1 MENSA
6 DTILGTLYLIPRH
19 PSTNN
24 LTSDGSKT
32 YTYDTENRMV
42 SAVSGGGTVG
52 LRYDPLGRLYEVTDT
67 SGSQRRLYYDGAD
80 LVLEYAGSG
89 ALLRRFVHGPGA
101 GDDALLWYEGSTVS
115 NATRRHLHADR
126 LGSIV
131 AVTDYQGNL
140 LAANAY
146 DEFGVPDQNN
156 LGRFQYTGQA
166 WVPELGMFY
175 YKARMY
181 SPTLGRFMQ
190 TDPIGYGDGMNMYAY
205 VGNDPVNGVD
215 PTGLQECD
223 GDICVFGTPDRP
235 RIAQDGLADLGI
247 ILGALGGLN
256 FDLGDFG
263 PEPEPENIILVTAD
277 RLRPRQGPT
286 ENGDPLLPNN
296 VCDAPLSSGVG
307 SARGVLE
314 TIATGADIAT
324 VAVATKLVGYGAEA
338 GLLAVNLYDG
348 FANDSWGGLQV
359 QGAGA
364 ATRLIPGG
372 RTLQSGLRVARGP
385 TGTLRNSRGQFR
397 TSHINNPAV
406 AEAGDLAI
414 QNGAQAATGAVVCR

>member
-1 MENSA
+1 
-6 DTILGTLYLIPRH
+6 
-19 PSTNN
+19 
-24 LTSDGSKT
+24 
-32 YTYDTENRMV
+32 MV

-80 LVLEYAGSG
+80 LVLEYSGSG

-140 LAANAY
+140 LAANAW

-205 VGNDPVNGVD
+205 VGNDPVNFVD
-215 PTGLQECD
+215 PTGLWEERGWVIDNANSGINDAGDVVVSRTWECKEN
-223 GDICVFGTPDRP
+223 
-235 RIAQDGLADLGI
+235 GLDLSDFFNI
-247 ILGALGGLN
+247 DILGGIDLFRANNIGTNGNEILFYLDEDGAVQEVPNTNPVTCTNAAGRRVDGG
-256 FDLGDFG
+256 GG
-263 PEPEPENIILVTAD
+263 TA
-277 RLRPRQGPT
+277 
-286 ENGDPLLPNN
+286 
-296 VCDAPLSSGVG
+296 
-307 SARGVLE
+307 
-314 TIATGADIAT
+314 
-324 VAVATKLVGYGAEA
+324 
-338 GLLAVNLYDG
+338 
-348 FANDSWGGLQV
+348 
-359 QGAGA
+359 
-364 ATRLIPGG
+364 
-372 RTLQSGLRVARGP
+372 P
-385 TGTLRNSRGQFR
+385 TGTVTGHLHNDDHDGGRRENTPGPDDAWNSNR
-397 TSHINNPAV
+397 TGLHLVGTREGVMLIRRV
-406 AEAGDLAI
+406 GDGDYRVGYISGTYNLNRQVTRTRVSNWNAH
-414 QNGAQAATGAVVCR
+414 NGRENAQPIHQGGGGNTCS